1 MKYVIIFFERMRLR
15 MKKLLISVN
24 VNIELDKNVNV
35 GIGQFV
41 PILFKLNDTII
52 LSFLKIDRS

>member
-1 MKYVIIFFERMRLR
+1 MISKKIIDEA
-15 MKKLLISVN
+15 LIFY
-24 VNIELDKNVNV
+24 NIELDKNVNV
-35 GIGQFV
+35 GIRQFV